1 MQRIV
6 VVTGAASGIGAAT
19 ASHLRELGIRVIG
32 ADLRD
37 ADVVADL
44 TTAAGRAALVEG
56 VGRLSD
62 GRIDGIVANAGGGP
76 VETSVQLNYFG
87 AVATVEGLRP
97 FLRLSPDPRAVAVSS
112 IGSLFA
118 FREDLVEACLS
129 GDEERAIAIA
139 RTVRNEAEASGADAH
154 RVRETV
160 YGHAKQALN
169 RWCRSSAA
177 NPDWAGE
184 GIPLNVV
191 ALGVYDTPAAS
202 FILGTRRGVG
212 RSRTTPR
219 SRAHSPAGPATPLL
233 CSRGWSPPK
242 TASSPGR
249 FSSPT
254 ADSKCRLRGGL
265 APAPEPARVGSNNE
279 PAWIVAQRKELFPD
293 RDRRN
298 HTDPCAEAR
307 PGSGNIKGT
316 STPRRRS

>member
-202 FILGTRRGVG
+202 FILGDAERR
-212 RSRTTPR
+212 RPI
-219 SRAHSPAGPATPLL
+219 ADNTPLT
-233 CSRGWSPPK
+233 G
-242 TASSPGR
+242 AFPGR
-249 FSSPT
+249 PRDAAALLSWLVSAENRQLTGQVLF
-254 ADSKCRLRGGL
+254 ADGGFECRLRGGL

-279 PAWIVAQRKELFPD
+279 PA
-293 RDRRN
+293 
-298 HTDPCAEAR
+298 
-307 PGSGNIKGT
+307 
-316 STPRRRS
+316 